1 MTFLREI
8 TKMTNVKRKREII
21 AILRWGVP
29 NMNRFI
35 RQCRRGNVTRALLSI
50 MPKRSQPVANLMR
63 GMIFIL
69 AVLLLSHGSSHA
81 QRAGGPFERL
91 AGHWVGSGTIDLSS
105 GAREP
110 IRCRAAY
117 DVLAERRNL
126 QINIRCASDSYNF
139 NLFSNAVLA
148 GRAVS
153 GTWSESTHGVA
164 GTISGTAEGDHIHV
178 RAESPFFTAN
188 LTLATHGGRQ
198 SVLIRT
204 ADPNAGIK
212 GATIALHHHR

>member
-1 MTFLREI
+1 
-8 TKMTNVKRKREII
+8 
-21 AILRWGVP
+21 
-29 NMNRFI
+29 MNRFI

-178 RAESPFFTAN
+178 SGREPVLHRQFDLGHARWPAIGFDQNSRPECRYQGRDNRPAPSPLGCQGTARARSIQP
-188 LTLATHGGRQ
+188 ATG
-198 SVLIRT
+198 S
-204 ADPNAGIK
+204 
-212 GATIALHHHR
+212 IAARRYGVRSW

>member
-1 MTFLREI
+1 
-8 TKMTNVKRKREII
+8 
-21 AILRWGVP
+21 
-29 NMNRFI
+29 MNRFI
-35 RQCRRGNVTRALLSI
+35 RECTRVKVARALRSI
-50 MPKRSQPVANLMR
+50 MPMRSQPVAHLTR
-63 GMIFIL
+63 SMIFVF
-69 AVLLLSHGSSHA
+69 AVLLLSHGSGHA

-91 AGHWVGSGTIDLSS
+91 AGQWAGSGTIDLSS

-117 DVLAERRNL
+117 DVLAGRSNL
-126 QINIRCASDSYNF
+126 QLNIRCASDSYNF
-139 NLFSNAVLA
+139 NLYSSAVLA

-153 GTWSESTHGVA
+153 GTWSESTHGVG

-212 GATIALHHHR
+212 GATIALRYNR